1 MSGDTES
8 LGESQR
14 SGATGAAAAGDNR
27 APGDS
32 IRATITV
39 SHEHQVH
46 FTHGA
51 FRVDNPLLAAVLGSQ
66 PSNRIPRVLV
76 VLDENIAAAQ
86 PALVPAIRDYF
97 AARKAHFE
105 LVADLLLLPGGET
118 AKNSETAVKR
128 IYGAV
133 EQSGLCRHCYILGI
147 GGGALLD
154 VAGFAAA
161 TAHRGVRHVRLPTTV
176 LAQDDAGVGVK
187 NGINAFGKKNFV
199 GTFAPPFAVIN
210 DFELLASLP
219 AREKRAGYIEAI
231 KVALIRDAKFF
242 EWIEQNQAALRAFE
256 PVAVETLIRRCA
268 EAHVRHIAT
277 GGDPFEQGS
286 ARPLDFG
293 HWAAHKLEQLSEF
306 RIHHGEAVA
315 IGIALDVIYSTLSG
329 HLDAASGERI
339 LKLIASLG
347 LELWNDQLTHKSSA
361 GKLSVLHGLEEFR
374 EHLGGAL
381 TITLLKS
388 IGQGFEVHEMDEAR
402 VREAISSLSGQ
413 RYGNNS

>member
-1 MSGDTES
+1 MS
-8 LGESQR
+8 
-14 SGATGAAAAGDNR
+14 
-27 APGDS
+27 DS

-39 SHEHQVH
+39 TYEHQVH

-51 FRVDNPLLAAVLGSQ
+51 FRADNPLLANVLAAK
-66 PSNRIPRVLV
+66 PSSRLPRVLI
-76 VLDENIAAAQ
+76 VLDENLAIAQPKLTSAIKEYFANLKAKFELAGEPMLISGGEAAKNTEAAAKQ
-86 PALVPAIRDYF
+86 IYAAI
-97 AARKAHFE
+97 
-105 LVADLLLLPGGET
+105 
-118 AKNSETAVKR
+118 
-128 IYGAV
+128 
-133 EQSGLCRHCYILGI
+133 EQHGLCRHCYVIGG

-154 VAGFAAA
+154 VVGFAAA
-161 TAHRGVRHVRLPTTV
+161 TAHRGVRHVRMPTTV

-219 AREKRAGYIEAI
+219 EREKRAGYIEAI
-231 KVALIRDAKFF
+231 KVALIRDKEFF
-242 EWIEQNQAALRAFE
+242 EFIEQNQTALQKFE
-256 PVAVETLIRRCA
+256 PTAVEQLIRRCA

-315 IGIALDVIYSTLSG
+315 IGIALDVVYSTLAG

-339 LKLIASLG
+339 LRLIEALG
-347 LELWNDQLTHKSSA
+347 FEIWSDELTRKEPN
-361 GKLSVLHGLEEFR
+361 GKLAVLNGLEEFR

-381 TITLLKS
+381 TITLLKE
-388 IGQGFEVHEMDEAR
+388 IGRGFEVHEMDEAK
-402 VREAISSLSGQ
+402 VRESIAKLSQ
-413 RYGNNS
+413 R